1 MAFLFILPT
10 WPIDVW
16 TAAMKKV
23 APDIDLRVWPD
34 RMGNVDDIEYCAA
47 WLPPPG
53 VVKSLPN
60 LKVIMSLGAGVDA
73 ILKDETLPKHLPIVR
88 VNDPDLTGRMTE
100 YVVLHVLM
108 HHRQQRRIDENQKKR
123 VWDSFATHAAK
134 DLSVGIMG
142 MGVMGA
148 DSAIKLRD
156 IGFRVAGWS
165 RSRKVIPGVES
176 FAGAAEFD
184 AFLARTDVLVS
195 LLPAT
200 PDTDGI
206 INRDTIRKLSR
217 KGPFG
222 APDHHQ
228 CRARAPAGGGRHSGR
243 TRCRRASC
251 RDARRVHAGTT
262 AAGQPVVD
270 APEGDGDAALR
281 RRQRPRNDLRLCGE
295 QHPAGTSAA
304 RRSRIW
310 WTGRGAIDSP
320 QRRQYGR

>member
-10 WPIDVW
+10 WPVEVW

-23 APDIDLRVWPD
+23 APDLDVRVWPD
-34 RMGNVDDIEYCAA
+34 QMGNVADIEYCAA

-73 ILKDETLPKHLPIVR
+73 ILKDPTLPHDIPIVR

-100 YVVLHVLM
+100 YIVLHVLM
-108 HHRQQRRIDENQKKR
+108 HHRQQRRIDDNQRNKI
-123 VWDSFATHAAK
+123 WDSFPTHAARE
-134 DLSVGIMG
+134 LSVGIMG
-142 MGVMGA
+142 LGVMGV

-165 RSRKVIPGVES
+165 RSLKDIPGVES
-176 FAGAAEFD
+176 FAGAEEFD

-200 PDTDGI
+200 RDTDGI
-206 INRDTIRKLSR
+206 INRATIRKLSR

-222 APDHHQ
+222 APIVINAGRGRQQVSDDILAALDAGELHAATLDVFVPEPLPPYSPLWTHPRVTVTPHCAADSDPETICAYVAANIAKHQ
-228 CRARAPAGGGRHSGR
+228 RGEKLKNLVDRARG
-243 TRCRRASC
+243 
-251 RDARRVHAGTT
+251 
-262 AAGQPVVD
+262 
-270 APEGDGDAALR
+270 
-281 RRQRPRNDLRLCGE
+281 
-295 QHPAGTSAA
+295 
-304 RRSRIW
+304 
-310 WTGRGAIDSP
+310 
-320 QRRQYGR
+320 Y